1 MRLDYLCDMQL
12 TLNESQAM
20 VKPYG
25 GEEGSIFV
33 LGGGLIAGERLRGTI
48 RCANH
53 AHRRNDGA
61 MLPDLHGV
69 ITTENN
75 ATILFHMQGLT
86 TWLQTPNGP
95 KGDQVSWITFK
106 TDAEE
111 YRWLNNARCVVEGAV
126 QLLPGRG
133 AAGPT
138 RVYICVN
145 EMVCH
150 LKNLG

>member
-1 MRLDYLCDMQL
+1 MRLDYLCDLQI

-25 GEEGSIFV
+25 GEEGSLFV
-33 LGGGLIAGERLRGTI
+33 LGSGIIDGKRLRGTV
-48 RCANH
+48 RCVNH
-53 AHRRNDGA
+53 ARRRSDGT

-69 ITTENN
+69 ITTNDDII
-75 ATILFHMQGLT
+75 ILFHMQGLT
-86 TWLQTPNGP
+86 SWLPSPEGP
-95 KGDQVSWITFK
+95 KGNLVSWITFE

-111 YRWLNNARCVVEGAV
+111 YRWLNNAPCVLEGAV

-133 AAGPT
+133 ATGPT

-145 EMVCH
+145 EMI
-150 LKNLG
+150 